1 VVVAAARGKVSG
13 AACRPAALRA
23 YALFWC
29 PKQRWSKYARRR
41 PFLASSTLPISRYQ
55 FVPFPRHP
63 FRRTPE
69 HLVTFSLDSSRD
81 WQAPVL
87 EQKRLGVNGRMW
99 AAAMGVP
106 CFPRLL
112 PQGSFLQWSDGSRT
126 PENPECTSSG
136 APCSRYG
143 PGSPRLV
150 SMDLYL
156 VGKPRFLA
164 RRLGPPENVTVGS

>member
-29 PKQRWSKYARRR
+29 PKQRCSKYARRR

-126 PENPECTSSG
+126 PENPDALLP
-136 APCSRYG
+136 APPAAVMG
-143 PGSPRLV
+143 PARPGLFQWIFPLLGSLG
-150 SMDLYL
+150 SWQGD
-156 VGKPRFLA
+156 LA
-164 RRLGPPENVTVGS
+164 RPRM